1 MADRGGRGR
10 GGRGDGRGGG
20 RGGFDGG
27 GRGRVGP
34 DAGCGGRGDHASGG
48 RGRGRGGF
56 DGGRGRGGFD
66 GGRGRG
72 GGGRGGRGGG
82 RGASNP
88 EELLPYKSPHGS
100 AVPDQ
105 QIAVL
110 EDDLIGVGAV
120 TRALASTSLD
130 KKSVGSD
137 VFPLRPA
144 FGTDGT
150 KVVVWANYFP
160 ISVGKSTFWKY
171 TVDVSE
177 VKEGSKGGKE
187 VKGRKLHLVL
197 DALVKTLEGTK
208 SVAATEYKSQLV
220 STKKLDLKAGPVR
233 IELPWQD
240 GEGVDV
246 YHATING
253 PTEVDME
260 QLSNY
265 LTAQD
270 HSSDDHLFPR
280 YPESIDVL
288 NVILGHTPR
297 TNLSGISAVGSARFF
312 PIGSGNPLASEV
324 DLFSSNP
331 YELRDARPLVAS
343 RGFFQSARI
352 GTGRLLLNANV
363 TCGVFKASGP
373 LTRIFDNLSLR
384 GLDFTKLSWEQKLLL
399 RNAAKIL
406 PKTRVKVTMMV
417 QGKKAGSLKK
427 VPKMK
432 AINALVSKFKMSKQ
446 GDHPPRVDTK
456 VMEFAGPRQVQ
467 FWLEENGQGK
477 WVSVFDHFKTKYNMT
492 LGDYPL
498 LDLGNAQKPSFF
510 PAELIEIEPGQPVK
524 AKLNG
529 TETSKMLLHACK
541 KPQVNARIL
550 EDTSRQVLC
559 LDDPYLAKFGI
570 TVAKNLL
577 AIDAR
582 VLNAPKIQYRGGGA
596 NTKINPRDGS
606 WNMQGVQVHK
616 GGKVNK
622 WTWCEIGPRQPTAD
636 MPTAVNRFAQVAEAT
651 GLDIGPPTS
660 APAHFMQTDAA
671 LHGDG
676 LDRLFQWVQSQQ
688 IGFILFVF
696 SPKEDKSGVYN
707 RIKVYGDCK
716 YGIHTSCM
724 VSSKFLP
731 RGGGAM
737 DASWR
742 PEAYFANCALKWNLK
757 AGGINHKLAEDIKTL
772 KPEEATMIIGYDV
785 THPTNMPAAKAGKD
799 SPPSLVGVVSS
810 VDKELGQW
818 PSTVWEQQARQEM
831 LDDRLTQTFVH
842 HLKLWQKANKKVPKQ
857 IVIYRDGVSEGQYQ
871 QVLDKE
877 LPKIRQ
883 ACTQVCGKAIP
894 KLTIVVSVKR
904 HQTRFYPAE
913 DGKQT
918 KTGNVACGTMVDRG
932 VTQARFWDFFLV
944 PHAALQGTARPG
956 RYMVLLD
963 EIFRPKHKAEAANEL
978 IKLTHEMC
986 YLFGRATKAISICP
1000 PAYYADIVCER
1011 ARAHRPEFFDDSAS
1025 MTSESTQRSGGQATA
1040 IHANLTDTM
1049 YYI

>member
-1 MADRGGRGR
+1 MPYSLQRGR
-10 GGRGDGRGGG
+10 PLYELHPLWTWLIAEAADVEVVAADAAALTEEVAAEVVQTPGVEDEVTTQLAAAVVV
-20 RGGFDGG
+20 DSTVVVDEAALTAVVVAEAVAEEAEAA
-27 GRGRVGP
+27 VGV
-34 DAGCGGRGDHASGG
+34 
-48 RGRGRGGF
+48 
-56 DGGRGRGGFD
+56 
-66 GGRGRG
+66 
-72 GGGRGGRGGG
+72 
-82 RGASNP
+82 
-88 EELLPYKSPHGS
+88 LPTLRSCY
-100 AVPDQ
+100 
-105 QIAVL
+105 L
-110 EDDLIGVGAV
+110 TGVH
-120 TRALASTSLD
+120 TALPARTGNSLD
-130 KKSVGSD
+130 QKSVGSD
-137 VFPLRPA
+137 FFPLRPA

-160 ISVGKSTFWKY
+160 ISVSKSTFWKY
-171 TVDVSE
+171 TVEVSE

-240 GEGVDV
+240 GEGVDI

-253 PTEVDME
+253 PTEVDMD
-260 QLSNY
+260 QLSKY

-270 HSSDDHLFPR
+270 HSSDDHSFPR
-280 YPESIDVL
+280 YPESIDAL

-297 TNLSGISAVGSARFF
+297 TNLSGVSAVGSKRFF
-312 PIGSGNPLASEV
+312 PIGSGNPLTSEV
-324 DLFSSNP
+324 ELFSSNP
-331 YELRDARPLVAS
+331 YELGDARPLIAS
-343 RGFFQSARI
+343 RGFIQSARI
-352 GTGRLLLNANV
+352 STGRLLLNANV
-363 TCGVFKASGP
+363 TCGVFKVSGP

-384 GLDFTKLSWEQKLLL
+384 GLDFTNLSKEHKIIL

-417 QGKKAGSLKK
+417 RGKAGGLKK
-427 VPKMK
+427 VLKMK
-432 AINALVSKFKMSKQ
+432 AINALVSKHNKSKH
-446 GDHPPRVDTK
+446 GDHPPKVDVK
-456 VMEFAGPRQVQ
+456 VSEFAGPRQVQ

-477 WVSVFDHFKTKYNMT
+477 WVSVFDHFKNKYNMT

-529 TETSKMLLHACK
+529 TETTKMLLHACK
-541 KPQVNARIL
+541 KPQVNARLL

-559 LDDPYLAKFGI
+559 LDDKYLAKFGI

-577 AIDAR
+577 AIEAR
-582 VLNAPKIQYRGGGA
+582 VLNAPKIQYRGGGP

-606 WNMQGVQVHK
+606 WNMQGVQVHR
-616 GGKVNK
+616 GGKVSK
-622 WTWCEIGPRQPTAD
+622 WTWCEIGPRESTPGMQ
-636 MPTAVNRFAQVAEAT
+636 TAVNRFSQVAKAT
-651 GLDIGPPTS
+651 GLDIGPPTP
-660 APAHFMQTDAA
+660 APHHFMQAKPA
-671 LHGDG
+671 LEGDK
-676 LDRLFQWVQSQQ
+676 LDKLFQWAQSQR

-696 SPKEDKSGVYN
+696 SPREDKSGVYN

-731 RGGGAM
+731 KHGGTM

-757 AGGINHKLAEDIKTL
+757 AGGTNHKLAEDVKTL
-772 KPEEATMIIGYDV
+772 KPEEATMIVGYDV
-785 THPTNMPAAKAGKD
+785 THPTNMPAAKTVKN
-799 SPPSLVGVVSS
+799 SPPSLAGVVSS

-831 LDDRLTQTFVH
+831 LDNRLTTTFVH
-842 HLKLWQKANKKVPKQ
+842 HLRMWQKANKTVPKQ
-857 IVIYRDGVSEGQYQ
+857 IVIYRDGVSEGQFQ
-871 QVLDKE
+871 QVLDIE
-877 LPKIRQ
+877 LPMIRQ
-883 ACTQVCGKAIP
+883 ACTEVCGKAAP

-904 HQTRFYPAE
+904 HHARFYPAE

-918 KTGNVACGTMVDRG
+918 KTGNVACGTIVDRG
-932 VTQARFWDFFLV
+932 VTQARLWDFYV
-944 PHAALQGTARPG
+944 VAHAALQGTARPAH
-956 RYMVLLD
+956 YTVLLD
-963 EIFRPKHKAEAANEL
+963 EIFRPKHKAGAANEL

-1011 ARAHRPEFFDDSAS
+1011 ARAHRPEFSDSDDSAS
-1025 MTSESTQRSGGQATA
+1025 ESSKRSAGQAIA
-1040 IHANLTDTM
+1040 IHPNLADTM